1 MKCWRLVAAVRHA
14 ITPLPPALPTTLLA
28 TLPTQ
33 ADALAHAAE
42 LSRAQHQ
49 HHALPALE
57 HAVSHAASLEVSR
70 EPSQLSYTPSL
81 SQSSQ
86 ETSQDTIKAEQ
97 GVGPY
102 NKLHEAAGG
111 DAPAFSALSADAD
124 GPAFRSCSLS
134 ADECPPPQF
143 R

>member
-14 ITPLPPALPTTLLA
+14 IAPLPTALPTTLLA

-102 NKLHEAAGG
+102 HKLHEAAGG
-111 DAPAFSALSADAD
+111 DAPAFRALSADAD
-124 GPAFRSCSLS
+124 GPPTLSSLS
-134 ADECPPPQF
+134 AEDCPPPQF

>member
-1 MKCWRLVAAVRHA
+1 MLLP
-14 ITPLPPALPTTLLA
+14 PLPTTLPTTLLA

-102 NKLHEAAGG
+102 HKLHEAAGG

-124 GPAFRSCSLS
+124 GS
-134 ADECPPPQF
+134 AVYSSISPEDCPPPQF

>member
-1 MKCWRLVAAVRHA
+1 MTCWRRVAAVRRA
-14 ITPLPPALPTTLLA
+14 IATLPTTLLT

-42 LSRAQHQ
+42 MSRAQHQ

-57 HAVSHAASLEVSR
+57 HAVSQAASLEVSR

-97 GVGPY
+97 GVHPY
-102 NKLHEAAGG
+102 HKLHEAAGG
-111 DAPAFSALSADAD
+111 DACGSPAFRALSADAD
-124 GPAFRSCSLS
+124 GAPAFSALSSDDCPPPAFR
-134 ADECPPPQF
+134 
-143 R
+143 

>member
-1 MKCWRLVAAVRHA
+1 MKCWRLVAAVRRA
-14 ITPLPPALPTTLLA
+14 IAPLPTTLPTTLLA

-102 NKLHEAAGG
+102 HKLHEAAGG
-111 DAPAFSALSADAD
+111 DAPAFRALSADAD
-124 GPAFRSCSLS
+124 GPPTLSSLS
-134 ADECPPPQF
+134 AEDCPPPQF